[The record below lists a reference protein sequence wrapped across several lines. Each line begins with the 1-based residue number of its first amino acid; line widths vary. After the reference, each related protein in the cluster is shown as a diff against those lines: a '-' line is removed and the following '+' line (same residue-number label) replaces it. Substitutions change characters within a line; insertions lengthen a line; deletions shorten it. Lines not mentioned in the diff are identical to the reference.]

1 MEMIKAKEL
10 KKILEQSNDNDILY
24 LKFSGTEAEI
34 QRGDT
39 FCNMNIQDVEVEK
52 NKIIIWF

>member
-1 MEMIKAKEL
+1 MIKAKEL

>member
-1 MEMIKAKEL
+1 MIKVKEL

-24 LKFSGTEAEI
+24 LKFAGTEAEI
-34 QRGDT
+34 ERGDT